1 MKPSIKTLSMLAVF
15 LLLQACGGSML
26 DEKQDTN
33 KMVPDPVIDDGSD
46 RPRPSENAPVLKVSD
61 DQIQSST
68 GQPLLMRGVN
78 LQYGDDPF
86 VRFDGINAISDLGSN
101 TIRIQVR
108 ENTTAAE
115 LETALVRAVQ
125 QNMIAVVSLWEP
137 EGKLHCT
144 EDDTFIHKA
153 MSELW
158 MDRWLSVLVQD
169 RFQPY
174 LMINIA
180 SGWGPKSIFDGY
192 STGYRSW
199 ADTYKAFIRQ
209 FRNAGFKVP
218 LVIDA
223 PGCGQ
228 DFHAFLSNRGRE
240 LLAADDQ
247 KNLVLSVHG
256 YGSRWNSNEKLTA
269 AINDLRAQKMPILM
283 SEFGGSDVGEAPV
296 KHLAIMEKAAGDQ
309 AIELDIPWQTS
320 SDKLGYM
327 VTLQEPVDVTN
338 RILSLDL
345 WADEAYVTDGTL
357 GMQVYLRDANN
368 NYAHLGWNGAGAL
381 TTDAWNKLSLT
392 IKDRSSFGWANDE
405 FDLTQVTK
413 VGVEFVANGK
423 SPEVVG
429 KFMID
434 NIKLIENQGAQ
445 EVYRNGFDDGI
456 EGWSVP
462 WTGTQIA
469 HQDGALALT
478 RDDNREIVAQLNGLS
493 GVDFSQPVQIAARVF
508 IPADYAGSWLYFK
521 FFSNE
526 GEWRQTVDLGGGDF
540 NYGEWTEIALPA
552 EFAGT
557 SHIGIQAGNI
567 GMADGAS
574 ITDSTAPILL
584 DDLVILGAAA
594 GGDMEFGQQ
603 YHATFDSDAEGF
615 AFLSWSTVSANVSQ
629 GEGALV
635 ITPTPGSDV
644 NRVVVQKNDWSSVDK
659 LNLMDPF
666 IIKTRV
672 FFPESYAGTEFE
684 FKIFM
689 QDVNWSNHFDVQ
701 VWTQEDLVV
710 GEWNE
715 LEIEVQFPEGF
726 SREGTPK
733 HFGFEFGGN
742 SSPDTVKVDDFEIW
756 GMVAQEVEEEVVLLV
771 DFYYPW
777 HVQNLGTDIAEGGL
791 TPSSMDERVT
801 LKELFKPFGWIAWS
815 WIGNSE
821 ENAAWDLSFS
831 ESNALDLTPR
841 GEEIVFGKGGI
852 QETSVPAYPA
862 AVE

>member
-1 MKPSIKTLSMLAVF
+1 
-15 LLLQACGGSML
+15 
-26 DEKQDTN
+26 
-33 KMVPDPVIDDGSD
+33 
-46 RPRPSENAPVLKVSD
+46 
-61 DQIQSST
+61 
-68 GQPLLMRGVN
+68 
-78 LQYGDDPF
+78 
-86 VRFDGINAISDLGSN
+86 
-101 TIRIQVR
+101 
-108 ENTTAAE
+108 
-115 LETALVRAVQ
+115 
-125 QNMIAVVSLWEP
+125 
-137 EGKLHCT
+137 
-144 EDDTFIHKA
+144 
-153 MSELW
+153 
-158 MDRWLSVLVQD
+158 
-169 RFQPY
+169 
-174 LMINIA
+174 
-180 SGWGPKSIFDGY
+180 
-192 STGYRSW
+192 W

-368 NYAHLGWNGAGAL
+368 NYANLGWNGAGAL

-552 EFAGT
+552 E
-557 SHIGIQAGNI
+557 
-567 GMADGAS
+567 
-574 ITDSTAPILL
+574 
-584 DDLVILGAAA
+584 
-594 GGDMEFGQQ
+594 
-603 YHATFDSDAEGF
+603 
-615 AFLSWSTVSANVSQ
+615 
-629 GEGALV
+629 
-635 ITPTPGSDV
+635 
-644 NRVVVQKNDWSSVDK
+644 
-659 LNLMDPF
+659 
-666 IIKTRV
+666 
-672 FFPESYAGTEFE
+672 
-684 FKIFM
+684 
-689 QDVNWSNHFDVQ
+689 
-701 VWTQEDLVV
+701 
-710 GEWNE
+710 
-715 LEIEVQFPEGF
+715 
-726 SREGTPK
+726 
-733 HFGFEFGGN
+733 
-742 SSPDTVKVDDFEIW
+742 
-756 GMVAQEVEEEVVLLV
+756 
-771 DFYYPW
+771 
-777 HVQNLGTDIAEGGL
+777 
-791 TPSSMDERVT
+791 
-801 LKELFKPFGWIAWS
+801 
-815 WIGNSE
+815 
-821 ENAAWDLSFS
+821 
-831 ESNALDLTPR
+831 
-841 GEEIVFGKGGI
+841 
-852 QETSVPAYPA
+852 
-862 AVE
+862 